1 MSGDAHGDTGMMS
14 NDERLVY
21 MLNQI
26 ARNFEAIGH
35 DAAAAATA
43 DHVKSF
49 WDPRMK
55 ARIHVLAAADPA
67 ALSAASAAAL
77 AILDAGGTPPHQTP
91 ATEFA
96 GAREVGAS
104 DAG

>member
-1 MSGDAHGDTGMMS
+1 MMS
-14 NDERLVY
+14 NLERLVY
-21 MLNQI
+21 MTNQI

-43 DHVKSF
+43 DHIASF

-55 ARIHVLAAADPA
+55 QQIFALVDSGEAD
-67 ALSAASAAAL
+67 LSATARA
-77 AILDAGGTPPHQTP
+77 AILSLRRDGAPAPQTR
-91 ATEFA
+91 ATEFNAATEA
-96 GAREVGAS
+96 GHA

>member
-1 MSGDAHGDTGMMS
+1 MMS
-14 NDERLVY
+14 NQERLVY
-21 MLNQI
+21 MANQI

-43 DHVKSF
+43 DHIASF

-55 ARIHVLAAADPA
+55 DQIFALLDGGDASLSRTARAAVTSLRRDGAPA
-67 ALSAASAAAL
+67 
-77 AILDAGGTPPHQTP
+77 HQTR
-91 ATEFA
+91 ATEFNEANEA
-96 GAREVGAS
+96 GHA

>member
-1 MSGDAHGDTGMMS
+1 MMS
-14 NDERLVY
+14 NLERLVY
-21 MLNQI
+21 MANQI

-43 DHVKSF
+43 DHIASF

-55 ARIHVLAAADPA
+55 SQIFALIDAGEADLSPA
-67 ALSAASAAAL
+67 ARAAL
-77 AILDAGGTPPHQTP
+77 TSLRRDGAPESQTR
-91 ATEFA
+91 ATEFNAATEA
-96 GAREVGAS
+96 GHA